1 MTSILET
8 VDERGIAT
16 VTLNRPEQHNAFDD
30 VLIADL
36 TASLKRLEGDPGIR
50 AVVLT
55 GAGRSF
61 SAGADLGWMR
71 RMAQLSVEENI
82 ADAAG
87 LAGLMHML
95 DRLCKPTLAL
105 VQGAAFGG
113 GAGLVACCD
122 IAIASD
128 RASFCFSEV
137 KLGLTPATISPYVI
151 NAIGPRWA
159 RRLFQTAEVFNADRA
174 RDIGLVQDVVPE
186 GELTTAGEGV
196 LKALLQGAP
205 GAQADA
211 KDLIFLCE
219 GRALDAALAEETGR
233 RIAARRAS
241 TEGREGTSAFLAK
254 TTPAWRQQ

>member
-1 MTSILET
+1 MTSILEI
-8 VDERGIAT
+8 VDRRGIAT
-16 VTLNRPEQHNAFDD
+16 VTLNRPEQHNAFDE

-55 GAGRSF
+55 GAGGSF

-71 RMAQLSVEENI
+71 RMARLSVEENI

-87 LAGLMHML
+87 LAGLMHTL
-95 DRLCKPTLAL
+95 DRLQKPTVAL

-113 GAGLVACCD
+113 GVGLVACCD
-122 IAIASD
+122 IAIASQ

-151 NAIGPRWA
+151 NAVGPRWA
-159 RRLFQTAEVFNADRA
+159 RRLFQTAEVFNADQA

-186 GELTTAGEGV
+186 GELATAGEGV

-219 GRALDAALAEETGR
+219 GRAIDAALAEETGR

-241 TEGREGTSAFLAK
+241 IEGQEGISAFLAK
-254 TTPAWRQQ
+254 TTPVWRQE